1 MRFGISIPADD
12 LPLANS
18 PEIGGESKVK
28 LSYQSEITIVGQ
40 LTQTA
45 PGSGTWAAAVPAFDY
60 GAAGVDLALVAETGI
75 KSTVNVVVNLNVTF
89 DDDAPGTARAT
100 FAVPSFAKD
109 QSTNLP
115 IGLAVDLIG
124 QGAGNSDKKIKAVT
138 GIASIT
144 GGAKGNKFSLVN
156 LPSDWFDLGC
166 ARSKNEQL
174 PVPKSL
180 PIACGLNASAF
191 NKAGRSDPGQL
202 ELNALN
208 FTYGDGLSRLNG
220 HKGCV
225 LVQVYKDGRA
235 LTEQTIYGG
244 YRPTPATDRGDGDDE
259 VTNKATGNFE
269 SFAKFV

>member
-12 LPLANS
+12 LPVANS

-28 LSYQSEITIVGQ
+28 LSYAEIVSVGGI
-40 LTQTA
+40 TQTA
-45 PGSGTWAAAVPAFDY
+45 PGSGTWAAEVPAFDF
-60 GAAGVDLALVAETGI
+60 GADGVDLALVADTGI
-75 KSTVNVVVNLNVTF
+75 KSASNIVVDLDVTF
-89 DDDAPGTARAT
+89 DDASTGTARAT

-109 QSTNLP
+109 QSSNLP

-138 GIASIT
+138 GINAIT
-144 GGAKGNKFSLVN
+144 GGAKGNKFALVC
-156 LPSDWFDLGC
+156 LPSAWFDLGC

-180 PIACGLNASAF
+180 PIPCGLKGSAF
-191 NKAGRSDPGQL
+191 NKAGRSEPGQL

-208 FTYGDGLSRLNG
+208 YTYGDGLSRLNG
-220 HKGCV
+220 HRGSV
-225 LVQVYKDGRA
+225 LVQVYKDGRV
-235 LTEQTIYGG
+235 LTEQTVYGG
-244 YRPTPATDRGDGDDE
+244 YRPTPSTDRGDGDDE